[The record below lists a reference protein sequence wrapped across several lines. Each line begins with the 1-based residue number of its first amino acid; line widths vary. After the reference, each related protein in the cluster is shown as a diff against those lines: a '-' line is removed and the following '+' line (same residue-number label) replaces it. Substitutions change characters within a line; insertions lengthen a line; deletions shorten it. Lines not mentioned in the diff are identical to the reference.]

1 MPFRHAHWWI
11 LALFPLAALAFW
23 PQYIS
28 TFGSAPLE
36 MHAHGITA
44 AVWLALLALQSW
56 SIQNDNLALHRLSGR
71 SSMALFP
78 LFIAGG
84 AGIFLGM
91 AERYVAGIPFHA
103 MYAPR
108 LAWLDVVGVAGFA
121 FCYFQALRWRRK
133 AQVHSRY
140 MISTAIFLLPPIFG
154 RLSGI
159 PLGVRGPADL
169 VRLEYGFQA
178 ANLLAAGIAVWLAF
192 RPSKHGRPFLH
203 AAAFILLSAILFQT
217 VGAWPSWERLV
228 ASAADVPRAPFA
240 LATAIAGV
248 AIAWAGWVAGK
259 RPAAPPVEP
268 VPA

>member
-1 MPFRHAHWWI
+1 MPYRHAHWWI
-11 LALFPLAALAFW
+11 LSLFPLAALAFW

-44 AVWLALLALQSW
+44 ALWLALLALQSW
-56 SIQNDNLALHRLSGR
+56 SIHHDNLALHRLSGR
-71 SSMALFP
+71 SSLILFP
-78 LFIAGG
+78 LFMAGG

-91 AERYVAGIPFHA
+91 ADRYVAGSPFHA

-108 LAWLDVVGVAGFA
+108 LAWLDIVGVAGFA

-140 MISTAIFLLPPIFG
+140 MLSTIFFLMPPIFG

-159 PLGVRGPADL
+159 PLGVRGPADFAK
-169 VRLEYGFQA
+169 LEYGFQA
-178 ANLLAAGIAVWLAF
+178 ANLLAAGIAIWLAF
-192 RPSKHGRPFLH
+192 RPGKHGRPFLH
-203 AAAFILLSAILFQT
+203 AAGFILLSAILFQT
-217 VGAWPSWERLV
+217 IGAWLSWERLV
-228 ASAADVPRAPFA
+228 ANAADWPKAPLIFA
-240 LATAIAGV
+240 AAIAGV

-259 RPAAPPVEP
+259 RPAPPQVEP